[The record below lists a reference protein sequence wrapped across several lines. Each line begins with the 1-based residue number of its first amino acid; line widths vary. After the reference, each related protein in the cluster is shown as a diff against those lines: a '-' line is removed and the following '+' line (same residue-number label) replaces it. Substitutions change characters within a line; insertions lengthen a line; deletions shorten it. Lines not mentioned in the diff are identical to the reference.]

1 MGQSEVWL
9 GRKYFVLLHFLTQF
23 LMKEIFIFIKPNLL
37 VGKRSNSFESTSI
50 ELKK

>member
-23 LMKEIFIFIKPNLL
+23 LMKEILIYVEPNLL
-37 VGKRSNSFESTSI
+37 AGKLSVNFESTSI
-50 ELKK
+50 ELKT